1 MITISIK
8 HLFAIL
14 ELRGK
19 EAENTVGHSWP
30 YCRAYRV
37 VCQKTL
43 DATVHMVTVGHI
55 AEHTEWSAKGLLG
68 QKPPCF
74 LHQNFLP
81 SSQLGRAASPIV
93 VILKNMS
100 TSIHG
105 NAIKRTTSNSQ
116 QASSHTCPLSET
128 SQELRMLSRSFQ
140 LLEYQWSEGKFD
152 KQTSSDP
159 TRRFRQ
165 FYDWGNLNGSSS
177 Y

>member
-55 AEHTEWSAKGLLG
+55 VERTEWSAKGLLG

-116 QASSHTCPLSET
+116 QASSHTCPLSEKDLIMCPPPCQPWPLQVLVLQT
-128 SQELRMLSRSFQ
+128 LIRLYGRQ
-140 LLEYQWSEGKFD
+140 QW
-152 KQTSSDP
+152 
-159 TRRFRQ
+159 
-165 FYDWGNLNGSSS
+165 
-177 Y
+177 